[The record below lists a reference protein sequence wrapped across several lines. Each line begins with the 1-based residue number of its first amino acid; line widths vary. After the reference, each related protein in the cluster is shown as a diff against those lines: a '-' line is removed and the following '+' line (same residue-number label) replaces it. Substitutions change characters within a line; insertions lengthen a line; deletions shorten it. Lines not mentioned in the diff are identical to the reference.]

1 MCRKVKQW
9 ISTNWLIATETILL
23 LFIAIPTTIL
33 IPHIQHIGNIWIT
46 DNQTITEKCTQIS
59 KYWAISSTGANI
71 MIATFFILLI
81 LIIILHNFGNQRSH
95 KEMLEMLK
103 QNNIEL
109 LKRMPS
115 EETIKRIADIL
126 EKYNE
131 RTETNNKTDKKGD

>member
-1 MCRKVKQW
+1 
-9 ISTNWLIATETILL
+9 
-23 LFIAIPTTIL
+23 
-33 IPHIQHIGNIWIT
+33 
-46 DNQTITEKCTQIS
+46 
-59 KYWAISSTGANI
+59 